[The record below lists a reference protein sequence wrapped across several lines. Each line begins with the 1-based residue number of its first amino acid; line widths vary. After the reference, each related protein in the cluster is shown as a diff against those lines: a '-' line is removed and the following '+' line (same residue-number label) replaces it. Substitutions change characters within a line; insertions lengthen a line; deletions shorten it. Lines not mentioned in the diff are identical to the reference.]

1 MVLDVLSKPLRLYS
15 LSTLSKTFMKEME
28 LETQY
33 TKKNRRLSQ
42 NLVPI
47 ITVSTFKPEQSLLI
61 FYIHYIWF
69 YVIL

>member
-47 ITVSTFKPEQSLLI
+47 ITVSTFEPEQSLLI

-69 YVIL
+69 SVIL